1 MRRVRVTVS
10 GNVQGIGFRWSVA
23 DRAEKAGLTGWV
35 RNVGTDRL
43 EAELEGSSPEV
54 GRLAEWMR
62 HGPAGA
68 SVTSYDVDDLAPTGH
83 LGFTIRDDG

>member
-1 MRRVRVTVS
+1 
-10 GNVQGIGFRWSVA
+10 
-23 DRAEKAGLTGWV
+23 
-35 RNVGTDRL
+35 
-43 EAELEGSSPEV
+43 
-54 GRLAEWMR
+54 MR